1 MTRSH
6 SGLVG
11 KLVSA
16 LGAAGYFIEV
26 EALAL
31 EGARSYGGHE
41 AVQTFTKQADGQKF
55 LGLWSWA
62 GKGGEWCGKIRRVD
76 LFSCAHDQ
84 HPCKRPR
91 KSRPPPPSLSGVCKN
106 PSYFASL
113 SWNWGFAMNSNFP
126 GLSVAVLTYTGS
138 DITNRSMRNWASRA
152 CGYVLSEKA
161 LAPARRKQLSTA
173 DSAARGGKWVDTKIW
188 VGEPLPWVQVTI
200 ESPADAWRRVGFG
213 GRGGLLGKRSMCGVH
228 SHLAGCPGCS
238 RRPGSS
244 QRSGCAGWR
253 RPTGLGWWCICLW
266 RSGPARS
273 LPTFSSRR

>member
-91 KSRPPPPSLSGVCKN
+91 KSRPPPPLSLWSLQEPILFCISLMELGVCN
-106 PSYFASL
+106 EFEFSGSFSGGADVHWLGHHQPLNAELGVQSL
-113 SWNWGFAMNSNFP
+113 R
-126 GLSVAVLTYTGS
+126 V
-138 DITNRSMRNWASRA
+138 RA
-152 CGYVLSEKA
+152 
-161 LAPARRKQLSTA
+161 
-173 DSAARGGKWVDTKIW
+173 
-188 VGEPLPWVQVTI
+188 VGEGAGA
-200 ESPADAWRRVGFG
+200 SPAQAA
-213 GRGGLLGKRSMCGVH
+213 LSC
-228 SHLAGCPGCS
+228 
-238 RRPGSS
+238 
-244 QRSGCAGWR
+244 
-253 RPTGLGWWCICLW
+253 GLGRPRGEVGRHKDMGRRAAAL
-266 RSGPARS
+266 GPGDD
-273 LPTFSSRR
+273 